1 MNTATCFG
9 SKPTSSWRCNT
20 KAYVNNTSAYSEA
33 ASMLFTYVSVLLSK
47 QYDLLK
53 TAN

>member
-20 KAYVNNTSAYSEA
+20 KAYVNNTSAYNANNKILKMNTGSRKDKN
-33 ASMLFTYVSVLLSK
+33 MVTVS
-47 QYDLLK
+47 
-53 TAN
+53 